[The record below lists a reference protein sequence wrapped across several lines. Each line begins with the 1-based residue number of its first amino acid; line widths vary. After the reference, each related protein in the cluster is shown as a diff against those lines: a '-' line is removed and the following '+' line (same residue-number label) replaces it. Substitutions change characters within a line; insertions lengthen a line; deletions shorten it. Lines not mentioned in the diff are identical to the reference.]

1 MQIYTLR
8 LANPAGVAKL
18 VDALDSK
25 SSFGNK
31 VPVRVRP
38 PAPFFDTLS
47 PVLKPEKPKAFFQY
61 HLLEVQVVELWYA
74 TSRPP
79 RGLRL

>member
-1 MQIYTLR
+1 MLVSPTLQIYTLR

-31 VPVRVRP
+31 VSVRVRP
-38 PAPFFDTLS
+38 PAPFT
-47 PVLKPEKPKAFFQY
+47 
-61 HLLEVQVVELWYA
+61 
-74 TSRPP
+74 
-79 RGLRL
+79 